1 MKNKIIF
8 GGYFFV
14 LSSLVLA
21 LWFLGGGFS
30 RDLPTSNAKSITY
43 VVPTPEPIQIFWI
56 DSAGNLGLRG
66 VDAVIPGVPDEKSKL
81 SESCRKSAATNGNG
95 TLTVCMSPAVGRVL
109 AKELGFD
116 K

>member
-1 MKNKIIF
+1 MNKIILS
-8 GGYFFV
+8 GFFAV
-14 LSSLVLA
+14 LGIVVLTVS
-21 LWFLGGGFS
+21 FLNGKRS
-30 RDLPTSNAKSITY
+30 RDLPTSNTKGITY
-43 VVPTPEPIQIFWI
+43 VAPTPEPIRIFWI

-66 VDAVIPGVPDEKSKL
+66 VDAVIPGMPDEKSKL
-81 SESCRKSAATNGNG
+81 SESCRKSAVTNGNG